1 MVKNDEEK
9 VIQTPEKSDW
19 VNQLL
24 VNFQDFNSKIRSKS
38 NSEELYLYLLDQCP
52 KLLSIYVKD
61 GEEAFRTLEANA
73 IVTDPEIYLLHF
85 SYPDRIKTLGLLCR
99 DAMLQLCIAKLRKS
113 EELISQEA
121 FNTHF
126 AESRELLATEFEQSF
141 SYFQQ
146 EREKMLSNTEVLQRK
161 LESIKHLVNPWSL
174 YQGQFLTLIEQFKEI
189 DLSDN
194 KLNQTIINYFQ
205 IKDLVIQMRGDV
217 LALNEFFAK
226 KAKKSL
232 EELKNLEEK
241 EDLDHV
247 IRGFGELVNLAI
259 GQDIRSETSMRS
271 LEDLVNKLPLLTI
284 PIAAKEGYLIHR
296 KIDIRK
302 SVQKWLDYE
311 ILPYLVDL
319 WDNEEATFSH
329 LINVASQIKNSLL
342 VAQKT
347 QSLPGFHGEI
357 ASLSTI
363 VSEQEDTITK
373 SKEMVSHID
382 HQLAT
387 KFKVTEIYKEEEYL
401 KVPLQTNF
409 ARFTGSDPGSFA
421 KLTHLAKQIFENL
434 GRQVKEVKEKSP
446 HQKLET
452 ALEIL
457 ETRNGKET
465 PDHYHSLFLNKN
477 FIGDLFL
484 VKRTNF
490 ESELEKIVNYWNR
503 GQNRSLAVVGDP
515 LSGKSTLLEF
525 GTHLFQS
532 NEVHFLKPD
541 SDLTIEG
548 RKYKTS
554 KNLGEAFTFIKRSI
568 SNSKPILVID
578 DLHLWRDSTNSL
590 ISNALA
596 LVDFIT
602 SNASK
607 AFVIIGI
614 SNSLRIHLDT
624 RIPFSLGFTNLMD
637 INTAS
642 IEEIYKAVMLRHGAS
657 HRPIFEKEGVPMKE
671 VDLRKKIS
679 WLSKKYDYNI
689 GAVLQAWIFC
699 TDIEPDASIRF
710 TEKETHLNDFLSTSE
725 LLILKNCLLFGHST
739 DLELKNLFTD
749 RFELEF
755 KPAIRKMLNI
765 GILDREAGGALIVKN
780 TVRQDI
786 YSILKYRELLA

>member
-1 MVKNDEEK
+1 MVEKNEVKE
-9 VIQTPEKSDW
+9 IQTPETSGW

-24 VNFQDFNSKIRSKS
+24 ASFQYFNSELRSQS
-38 NSEELYLYLLDQCP
+38 NSEELYQYLHDQGLQ
-52 KLLSIYVKD
+52 LLSIYVKV
-61 GEEAFRTLEANA
+61 GEEALSKLEANA
-73 IVTDPEIYLLHF
+73 AVTDPEIYLLHF
-85 SYPDRIKTLGLLCR
+85 SYPDRIKTLALLCR
-99 DAMLQLCIAKLRKS
+99 DVMLQLSIAKLRKS
-113 EELISQEA
+113 EDLISEEA
-121 FNTHF
+121 FKNHF
-126 AESRELLATEFEQSF
+126 TESRELVATEFEQII

-146 EREKMLSNTEVLQRK
+146 EREMMLSKTEVLQRK

-174 YQGQFLTLIEQFKEI
+174 YQAQFLTLIEQFKEI

-205 IKDLVIQMRGDV
+205 IKDLVIEMRGDV
-217 LALNEFFAK
+217 LALNELFAK
-226 KAKKSL
+226 QAKKSL
-232 EELKNLEEK
+232 VELKNLEDQEGL
-241 EDLDHV
+241 EEV
-247 IRGFGELVNLAI
+247 IKGFGELVNLAI
-259 GQDIRSETSMRS
+259 GQDIRSETSMRL
-271 LEDLVNKLPLLTI
+271 LEDMVNKLPVLTV
-284 PIAAKEGYLIHR
+284 PITTREGYLIHR

-311 ILPYLVDL
+311 ILPYLIDL

-329 LINVASQIKNSLL
+329 LINVATQIKSSLL

-347 QSLPGFHGEI
+347 QSINGFNGEI
-357 ASLSTI
+357 ASLSSI
-363 VSEQEDTITK
+363 VSEQEDTISK
-373 SKEMVSHID
+373 SREMVRHID
-382 HQLAT
+382 DQLAT
-387 KFKVTEIYKEEEYL
+387 KFKVTDIYKEEEYL

-409 ARFTGSDPGSFA
+409 ARFTGSNPGNFG
-421 KLTHLAKQIFENL
+421 KLTRLAKQIFDNL
-434 GRQVKEVKEKSP
+434 GRQVKVVKEKTP

-477 FIGDLFL
+477 FIGDLFI
-484 VKRTNF
+484 VKRSNY
-490 ESELEKIVNYWNR
+490 ESELEKIVNYWNK
-503 GQNRSLAVVGDP
+503 GQNRSLAIVGDP

-541 SDLTIEG
+541 TDLTIEG
-548 RKYKTS
+548 RKYRTS
-554 KNLGEAFTFIKRSI
+554 KNLGEAFAFIKRSI

-590 ISNALA
+590 ISNATA

-602 SNASK
+602 SNAAK

-642 IEEIYKAVMLRHGAS
+642 FEEIYKAVMLRHAAS
-657 HRPIFEKEGVPMKE
+657 HRPIFEKKGVPMDE
-671 VDLRKKIS
+671 GDLRKKIS
-679 WLSKKYDYNI
+679 WLSKKYDCNI

-725 LLILKNCLLFGHST
+725 LLILKNCLLFGYST

-749 RFELEF
+749 RFEVEF

-765 GILDREAGGALIVKN
+765 GILDRDASGALIVKN
-780 TVRQDI
+780 SVRQDI

>member
-1 MVKNDEEK
+1 MIKNSKAKE
-9 VIQTPEKSDW
+9 IQAPDTSDW

-24 VNFQDFNSKIRSKS
+24 VNFQNFNAQIRTQSTA
-38 NSEELYLYLLDQCP
+38 EELYLFLLDQCP
-52 KLLSIYVKD
+52 KLLLIYVKD
-61 GEEAFRTLEANA
+61 GEEAFRDLDPNE
-73 IVTDPEIYLLHF
+73 IVSDPEIYLLHF
-85 SYPDRIKTLGLLCR
+85 SYPDRIKSLGLLCR
-99 DAMLQLCIAKLRKS
+99 DIMLQLSIAKLRKS
-113 EELISQEA
+113 EELITEKV
-121 FNTHF
+121 FNAHF
-126 AESRELLATEFEQSF
+126 SDSLQLLVTEFEQSF

-146 EREKMLSNTEVLQRK
+146 EREKMLSNREILQRK
-161 LESIKHLVNPWSL
+161 LESIKHLLNPWNL
-174 YQGQFLTLIEQFKEI
+174 YRGQLLTLIEQFKEI

-194 KLNQTIINYFQ
+194 KLNQTIIHYFQ
-205 IKDLVIQMRGDV
+205 IKELVIQMRGDV
-217 LALNEFFAK
+217 VSLNDLFSK
-226 KAKKSL
+226 KAKESL
-232 EELKNLEEK
+232 AELKNLEDK
-241 EDLDHV
+241 VGLDQ
-247 IRGFGELVNLAI
+247 IINGFGQLVNLAV
-259 GQDIRSETSMRS
+259 GQDVRSETSMRT
-271 LEDLVNKLPLLTI
+271 LEDIVNKLPVLTV
-284 PIAAKEGYLIHR
+284 PIAAKEGYLIYR

-311 ILPYLVDL
+311 ILPYLIDL
-319 WDNEEATFSH
+319 WDNEEASYSH
-329 LINVASQIKNSLL
+329 LTNVSSRVKNSLL
-342 VAQKT
+342 IAQKT
-347 QSLPGFHGEI
+347 QNLTGFHGEI
-357 ASLSTI
+357 DSLSTI
-363 VSEQEDTITK
+363 VSEQEETITK
-373 SKEMVSHID
+373 SKKMVQHID
-382 HQLAT
+382 EQLST

-409 ARFTGSDPGSFA
+409 ARFTGNNPGNLG
-421 KLTHLAKQIFENL
+421 KLTHLAKQVFENL
-434 GRQVKEVKEKSP
+434 GKKVIEVTEKTP

-457 ETRNGKET
+457 ETRNGKES

-484 VKRTNF
+484 VKRTSF
-490 ESELEKIVNYWNR
+490 ESELEKIVNYWNK

-548 RKYKTS
+548 RKYKNS
-554 KNLGEAFTFIKRSI
+554 KNLADTFTFIKRSI

-590 ISNALA
+590 VANAVA

-602 SNASK
+602 SNTTK

-614 SNSLRIHLDT
+614 SNALRLHLDT
-624 RIPFSLGFTNLMD
+624 RLSFSLGFTNLMN
-637 INTAS
+637 INTATM
-642 IEEIYKAVMLRHGAS
+642 EEIYKAVMLRHGAS
-657 HRPIFEKEGVPMKE
+657 HRPIFEKEGVLMNE

-699 TDIEPDASIRF
+699 TDIEPDSSIRF

-725 LLILKNCLLFGHST
+725 LLILKNCLLFGYTT

-765 GILDREAGGALIVKN
+765 GILGRDGSGALIVKN

>member
-1 MVKNDEEK
+1 MVENKEINA
-9 VIQTPEKSDW
+9 IQIPDTSDW

-24 VNFQDFNSKIRSKS
+24 DDFQNFNSQIRSQS
-38 NSEELYLYLLDQCP
+38 SSEELYQYLLHQGS
-52 KLLSIYVKD
+52 KLFSVYKKV
-61 GEEAFRTLEANA
+61 GEEALITLEENA
-73 IVTDPEIYLLHF
+73 TVTDPEIYLLHF
-85 SYPDRIKTLGLLCR
+85 SYPDRVKSLALLCR
-99 DAMLQLCIAKLRKS
+99 DVLLQLSIAKLRRLEHLIS
-113 EELISQEA
+113 EE
-121 FNTHF
+121 
-126 AESRELLATEFEQSF
+126 EFERHFRESLNLVADEFKQNL

-146 EREKMLSNTEVLQRK
+146 ERETMHSKTEVLKRK
-161 LESIKHLVNPWSL
+161 LDSIKHLINPWKL
-174 YQGQFLTLIEQFKEI
+174 YQAQFLTITEQFKEI

-194 KLNQTIINYFQ
+194 KLNQTISSYSQ
-205 IKDLVIQMRGDV
+205 IKDLVVQMRGDV
-217 LALNEFFAK
+217 LALNDIFAK
-226 KAKKSL
+226 KAKNSL
-232 EELKNLEEK
+232 EELKILEAK
-241 EDLDHV
+241 EDLDNV
-247 IRGFGELVNLAI
+247 ITGFRELMNLAI

-271 LEDLVNKLPLLTI
+271 LEDMVNKLPLLTV
-284 PIAAKEGYLIHR
+284 PIASRSGFLIQR

-311 ILPYLVDL
+311 ILPYLIDL

-329 LINVASQIKNSLL
+329 LINVASQVKSSLL

-347 QSLPGFHGEI
+347 QSINGFHGEI
-357 ASLSTI
+357 IALSSI
-363 VSEQEDTITK
+363 VSEQEDTINK
-373 SKEMVSHID
+373 SKEIVSHID
-382 HQLAT
+382 NQLAT

-409 ARFTGSDPGSFA
+409 ARFTGNNPGNFG
-421 KLTHLAKQIFENL
+421 KLSKLAKQLFKNL
-434 GRQVKEVKEKSP
+434 GKQVTEVKEKSP

-484 VKRTNF
+484 VKRITY
-490 ESELEKIVNYWNR
+490 ESELEKIVTYWNK

-548 RKYKTS
+548 RKYRTS
-554 KNLGEAFTFIKRSI
+554 KNLGEAFSFVKRSI

-578 DLHLWRDSTNSL
+578 DLHLWRDGTNSL
-590 ISNALA
+590 IANASA

-602 SNASK
+602 TNASK

-624 RIPFSLGFTNLMD
+624 RIPFSLAFTNLLD
-637 INTAS
+637 IDTAS

-657 HRPIFEKEGVPMKE
+657 HRPIFEKEGVPMDE

-679 WLSKKYDYNI
+679 WLSKKYNFNI

-699 TDIEPDASIRF
+699 TDIESDASIRF
-710 TEKETHLNDFLSTSE
+710 TEKETHLNDFLTTSE
-725 LLILKNCLLFGHST
+725 LLILKNCLLFGYST

-765 GILDREAGGALIVKN
+765 GILERDASGSLIVKN